1 MYKKTVA
8 EERGKVNFLL
18 LFAIICHSIFKYKQ
32 VAFCYLNIAKWM
44 VKCCNMLLFHET
56 IDFFCNKCLLFQI
69 NC

>member
-1 MYKKTVA
+1 MYKKTNCGLTILVA

-56 IDFFCNKCLLFQI
+56 IDFFCS
-69 NC
+69 

>member
-32 VAFCYLNIAKWM
+32 VAFCYLNIAK
-44 VKCCNMLLFHET
+44 
-56 IDFFCNKCLLFQI
+56 
-69 NC
+69 